1 MSGFPDQDK
10 SYWHSICLRSLW
22 YFAAKVDFHSQ
33 YCCEIHSEINLL
45 EMHSFPTLLV
55 RTQFNVIQPST
66 LKYSSLHRLNCFVRA
81 GVLFDYLSPCPV
93 HIPSKSLFLSSHLSI
108 IRSLHFSLS
117 LHLVPSGPSLS
128 EPWSQSLQPTFFSH
142 SQRKDF
148 TLLSGRNYFWRIL
161 SCGLWR
167 PVVMQVVPQ
176 ETIRITTEHH
186 IPKDLN
192 LQEYHLENLKYPKI
206 FFYCNTK
213 HSRCC
218 DVMWSITHVCLI
230 LDEIMKNMSS
240 SK

>member
-117 LHLVPSGPSLS
+117 PSRPLWSFSFWALISKSSAYIFLSQSEKRFYASVGQELFLKNLVLWVVTSCRNASSSPGNYSHYDRTSHTKRLEPSGIPPW
-128 EPWSQSLQPTFFSH
+128 EPQISQHFF
-142 SQRKDF
+142 
-148 TLLSGRNYFWRIL
+148 LL
-161 SCGLWR
+161 
-167 PVVMQVVPQ
+167 
-176 ETIRITTEHH
+176 
-186 IPKDLN
+186 
-192 LQEYHLENLKYPKI
+192 
-206 FFYCNTK
+206 
-213 HSRCC
+213 
-218 DVMWSITHVCLI
+218 
-230 LDEIMKNMSS
+230 
-240 SK
+240 